1 MKKTSRIVRAALVA
15 VILAPAAAHAGQ
27 PLVCKEAAL
36 AEAPTQ
42 EQLDACVAPAPVSV
56 ELAVGYAIGGSV
68 SAFARADKRIGPLWL
83 SGRARYDL
91 GGTSQLDAL
100 AGLVLWHR
108 HGVAWD
114 TWSTAPSGGTRT
126 VISNKTVMRKALIL
140 AGGMKAAL
148 VPAPSD
154 PMSSEPSGLTPV
166 AAVGLQYHSVGGFRD
181 HAVRELYALYN
192 LASGDLGAVL
202 SWHEAIPPLGPFTI
216 GMELGGVPT
225 EGAHPDFYLAL
236 EVGYALDL

>member
-1 MKKTSRIVRAALVA
+1 MDKSTRIIVAALAVA
-15 VILAPAAAHAGQ
+15 ILAPAVARADQ
-27 PLVCKEAAL
+27 PLVCKEAAV
-36 AEAPTQ
+36 AAAPTQ
-42 EQLDACVAPAPVSV
+42 AQLDACVAPAPVSV
-56 ELAVGYAIGGSV
+56 EVALGYAIGGSA
-68 SAFARADKRIGPLWL
+68 SAFARVDKRLGPLWV

-100 AGLVLWHR
+100 GGLVVWHR

-114 TWSTAPSGGTRT
+114 TWSTAPSGGSRT
-126 VISNKTVMRKALIL
+126 VIANKTVMRKALIL
-140 AGGMKAAL
+140 AGGIKAAL

-154 PMSSEPSGLTPV
+154 PMSADPSGLTPV

-225 EGAHPDFYLAL
+225 EGPHPDFYLAL

>member
-1 MKKTSRIVRAALVA
+1 MQNLTRSLIAVIAAAL
-15 VILAPAAAHAGQ
+15 LAPAPARADQ

-36 AEAPTQ
+36 AESPTPD
-42 EQLDACVAPAPVSV
+42 QLAACVAPAPWSV
-56 ELAVGYAIGGSV
+56 ELAVGYAIGGSLTG
-68 SAFARADKRIGPLWL
+68 FARVDKPLGPLWL
-83 SGRARYDL
+83 TGRARYDL

-100 AGLVLWHR
+100 AGLVLWRR

-114 TWSTAPSGGTRT
+114 TWSTAPSGNTHT
-126 VISNKTVMRKALIL
+126 VISNRTVMRKALVL
-140 AGGMKAAL
+140 AGGLKGAL

-166 AAVGLQYHSVGGFRD
+166 AAVGLAYHSVGGFRD

-192 LASGDLGAVL
+192 LRSGHLGAVL

-216 GMELGGVPT
+216 GMELGAVPT
-225 EGAHPDFYLAL
+225 EGSHPDFYLAL
-236 EVGYALDL
+236 EVGYARDL

>member
-1 MKKTSRIVRAALVA
+1 MEKTAHIVRAALVA
-15 VILAPAAAHAGQ
+15 AILAPATAQADQ

-42 EQLDACVAPAPVSV
+42 AQLDACVAPAPVSV
-56 ELAVGYAIGGSV
+56 EVALGYAIGGSLT
-68 SAFARADKRIGPLWL
+68 AFARVDKQLGPLWL
-83 SGRARYDL
+83 GGRARYDL

-140 AGGMKAAL
+140 AGGIKGAL

-154 PMSSEPSGLTPV
+154 PMSTEPSGLTPV
-166 AAVGLQYHSVGGFRD
+166 AAAGLQYHSVGGFRD
-181 HAVRELYALYN
+181 HAVRELYVLYN
-192 LASGDLGAVL
+192 LASGDLGGVL

-225 EGAHPDFYLAL
+225 EGSHPDFYLAL
-236 EVGYALDL
+236 EVGYARDL

>member
-1 MKKTSRIVRAALVA
+1 MEKTAHIVRAALVA
-15 VILAPAAAHAGQ
+15 AILAPAAAQAGQ

-42 EQLDACVAPAPVSV
+42 DQLDACVAPAPVSV
-56 ELAVGYAIGGSV
+56 EVAVGYAIGGSLTG
-68 SAFARADKRIGPLWL
+68 FARVDKQLGPLWL
-83 SGRARYDL
+83 GGRARYDL

-140 AGGMKAAL
+140 AGGIKGAL

-154 PMSSEPSGLTPV
+154 PMSTEPSGLTPV
-166 AAVGLQYHSVGGFRD
+166 AAAGLQYHSVGGFRD
-181 HAVRELYALYN
+181 HAVRELYVLYN
-192 LASGDLGAVL
+192 LASGDLGGVL

-225 EGAHPDFYLAL
+225 EGSHPDFYLAL

>member
-1 MKKTSRIVRAALVA
+1 MEKTSHIVRAAFVA
-15 VILAPAAAHAGQ
+15 AILAPAAAQAGQ

-42 EQLDACVAPAPVSV
+42 EQLDACVAPAPISV
-56 ELAVGYAIGGSV
+56 EVAVGYAIGGSV
-68 SAFARADKRIGPLWL
+68 SAFARVDKAIGPLWL

-91 GGTSQLDAL
+91 GGVAQLDAL
-100 AGLVLWHR
+100 GGLVLWHR

-114 TWSTAPSGGTRT
+114 TWSTAPSGGMQT
-126 VISNKTVMRKALIL
+126 VIHNKTVMRKALIL
-140 AGGMKAAL
+140 AGGIKGAL

-154 PMSSEPSGLTPV
+154 PMSSDPRGLTPV

-192 LASGDLGAVL
+192 LASGDLGGVL

-216 GMELGGVPT
+216 GMELGVIPT
-225 EGAHPDFYLAL
+225 EAANPDFYLAL

>member
-1 MKKTSRIVRAALVA
+1 MDKTTRIIGAALA
-15 VILAPAAAHAGQ
+15 AAILAPAPARAGQ
-27 PLVCKEAAL
+27 PLVCKEAAV
-36 AEAPTQ
+36 AAAPTQ
-42 EQLDACVAPAPVSV
+42 EQLDACVAPAPISM
-56 ELAVGYAIGGSV
+56 EIALGYALGGSL
-68 SAFARADKRIGPLWL
+68 SGFARADKRVGPLWL

-91 GGTSQLDAL
+91 GGVAQLDAL
-100 AGLVLWHR
+100 GGLVLWHR

-166 AAVGLQYHSVGGFRD
+166 AAVGLQYHSAGTSGASSPSGGGGPSVSACRA
-181 HAVRELYALYN
+181 AVAER
-192 LASGDLGAVL
+192 S
-202 SWHEAIPPLGPFTI
+202 P
-216 GMELGGVPT
+216 
-225 EGAHPDFYLAL
+225 
-236 EVGYALDL
+236 